1 MVLNLL
7 RKALGFLFLVLLEVP
22 MNIRFGLCLLV
33 SATVFG
39 ASVVSAQGFRS
50 SVGTTS
56 SALAVSPDDFWNK
69 KTPSVKATQNTS
81 SQGVDKTQSS
91 VKPASSSKPSPSK
104 ASTANQ
110 TSAET
115 KAPEK
120 ETVNTGLPWNETTDK
135 TQRGNVGLYQQN
147 SSFTEDSSFIF
158 LYYDNFYVNR
168 SMSGEVRCFM
178 RFILTSTLD
187 RKINNLS
194 VKLRWPE
201 METALNFYDVS
212 PNVDTYFN
220 YSLMG
225 EGCYSMDKIP
235 NIIVNRCRVAK
246 MSAKECASKIRWLRK
261 N

>member
-1 MVLNLL
+1 
-7 RKALGFLFLVLLEVP
+7 
-22 MNIRFGLCLLV
+22 
-33 SATVFG
+33 
-39 ASVVSAQGFRS
+39 
-50 SVGTTS
+50 
-56 SALAVSPDDFWNK
+56 
-69 KTPSVKATQNTS
+69 
-81 SQGVDKTQSS
+81 
-91 VKPASSSKPSPSK
+91 
-104 ASTANQ
+104 
-110 TSAET
+110 
-115 KAPEK
+115 
-120 ETVNTGLPWNETTDK
+120 
-135 TQRGNVGLYQQN
+135 
-147 SSFTEDSSFIF
+147 
-158 LYYDNFYVNR
+158 
-168 SMSGEVRCFM
+168 MSGEVRCFM